1 MWPAAPGGEG
11 LSKDQPRHLRG
22 IACRLGDVLAGLRAR
37 TGEPV
42 QWEPGT
48 AAVETPARSAAA
60 GSARA
65 VCAYGI
71 AAAAEDRADSP
82 DELAGRL
89 LHHARGSSYRADDIA
104 LLRTEHGSAP
114 VAT

>member
-1 MWPAAPGGEG
+1 MDSPAPGGAG
-11 LSKDQPRHLRG
+11 LSKAQLRHLRG

-42 QWEPGT
+42 EWEPGT
-48 AAVETPARSAAA
+48 AAVETPAHSATA

-65 VCAYGI
+65 ACAYGI
-71 AAAAEDRADSP
+71 AAAAEDRADSL
-82 DELAGRL
+82 DDLAGRL
-89 LHHARGSSYRADDIA
+89 PHRARGSSYRADDIA
-104 LLRTEHGSAP
+104 VLRTDHGSAP